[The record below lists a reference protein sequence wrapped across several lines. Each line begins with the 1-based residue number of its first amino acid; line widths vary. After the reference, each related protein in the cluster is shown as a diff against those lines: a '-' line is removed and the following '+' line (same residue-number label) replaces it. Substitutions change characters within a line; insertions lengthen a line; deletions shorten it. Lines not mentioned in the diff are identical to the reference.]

1 MTNLNYLS
9 KRLNYTF
16 INTNLLKQSLSHCS
30 VGKKNNERL
39 EFLGDSILNMVI
51 AEALYEKFPH
61 ESEGELSRL
70 RAFLVKGETLAN
82 IALEIKLGDYLFLGQ
97 GELKSGGFRRES
109 ILADALEAIF
119 AAIYLDSDLQQCKTI
134 ILDLFKERLADN
146 QIKNNIKDPKT
157 QLQEYIQSIKSSL
170 PLYQLTHIEGSD
182 HDQKFHISCSL
193 KELNIEAKGV
203 GNNRRRAEQS
213 AANKLLKILK
223 NTR

>member
-61 ESEGELSRL
+61 ESEGEL
-70 RAFLVKGETLAN
+70 
-82 IALEIKLGDYLFLGQ
+82 
-97 GELKSGGFRRES
+97 KSGGFRRES

-146 QIKNNIKDPKT
+146 QIN
-157 QLQEYIQSIKSSL
+157 
-170 PLYQLTHIEGSD
+170 
-182 HDQKFHISCSL
+182 
-193 KELNIEAKGV
+193 
-203 GNNRRRAEQS
+203 
-213 AANKLLKILK
+213 
-223 NTR
+223 